1 MVDWKKKTYAFSFL
15 FCCSR
20 FLQCRGPFA
29 QSRHPLVDAAVVTE
43 IRRCLEEGV
52 KFQGDVLNFRKDGSP
67 FMARLQLTPMYGYG
81 DGIITHY
88 MGMQFF
94 SDSDVD
100 LGPLPLLLPS
110 PSPSPGSVTVELA
123 RSTWIAPGN
132 SSTDE
137 PPACLP
143 EAAGDD
149 AGLTVG
155 EAANVEAT
163 MTATGGNSCGRFY
176 RRAIALLTNTSPRGD
191 RRVEEEEL
199 FGCERECHAD

>member
-1 MVDWKKKTYAFSFL
+1 M
-15 FCCSR
+15 
-20 FLQCRGPFA
+20 
-29 QSRHPLVDAAVVTE
+29 
-43 IRRCLEEGV
+43 
-52 KFQGDVLNFRKDGSP
+52 LNFRKDGSP

-100 LGPLPLLLPS
+100 LGPL

-163 MTATGGNSCGRFY
+163 ATATGGNSCGRFY